1 MGNIQFESK
10 RVGGVSL
17 SKVKID
23 GVEAVMKQVGGI
35 SKIST
40 IGRGNV
46 RQAKSICRELHQI
59 INTGAG

>member
-23 GVEAVMKQVGGI
+23 GVEVVMKQVGGR

-40 IGRGNV
+40 TGRGNV